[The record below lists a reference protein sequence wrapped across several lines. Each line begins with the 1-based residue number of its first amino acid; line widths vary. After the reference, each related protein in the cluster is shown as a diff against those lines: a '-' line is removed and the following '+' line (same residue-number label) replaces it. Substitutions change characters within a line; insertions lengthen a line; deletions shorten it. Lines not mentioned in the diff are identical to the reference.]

1 MRSILHNTSAGRH
14 GSWHSLVAAAVGLC
28 VTLPGAHLA
37 ATAEP
42 APSPQVS
49 VSEERGTYAV
59 TARFEVPQPPD
70 VVLTVL
76 SDYERIP
83 RFMPDVRSSV
93 VLERTPEHV
102 LVEQEAVSQFMMF
115 SKTVHL
121 LLEVRREENAIR
133 FVDRSARSF
142 ERYAGTWKVEARGEG
157 SVVTYQL
164 AARPSFEVPGFI
176 LRRLLKRD
184 SGEMIGNLR
193 REFAARADRPAA
205 ATVEVL

>member
-1 MRSILHNTSAGRH
+1 MRSIIDTS
-14 GSWHSLVAAAVGLC
+14 LLAAVVGLC

-37 ATAEP
+37 ATAAP

-70 VVLTVL
+70 VVLAVL

-93 VLERTPEHV
+93 VVERSPDHV

-115 SKTVHL
+115 SKKVHL
-121 LLEVRREENAIR
+121 LLEVRREDGTIR
-133 FVDRSARSF
+133 FMDRSAKSF
-142 ERYAGTWKVEARGEG
+142 DRYVGAWRVERRGEG
-157 SVVTYQL
+157 SAVAYEL
-164 AARPSFEVPGFI
+164 AARPSFEVPAFI
-176 LRRLLKRD
+176 LRRLLARD
-184 SGEMIGNLR
+184 SGDMIGNLR
-193 REFAARADRPAA
+193 REFAARAERPA
-205 ATVEVL
+205 E